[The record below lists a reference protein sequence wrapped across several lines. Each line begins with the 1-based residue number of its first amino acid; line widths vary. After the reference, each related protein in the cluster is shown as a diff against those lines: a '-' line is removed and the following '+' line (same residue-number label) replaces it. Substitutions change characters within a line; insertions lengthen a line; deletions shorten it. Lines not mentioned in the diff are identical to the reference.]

1 MSETELVVQAR
12 EGSGKS
18 LSRKL
23 RGTGRMPA
31 VLYGRG
37 RDTVS
42 ITVDPRQ
49 LETIL
54 RKSGLNVLLD
64 LTVEGRDDLSGTVAL
79 VKELQRDPVRG
90 ALLHADLYSVD
101 LAQKVEVEVPVHLT
115 GKPAGVDL
123 GGVLDHMLREITLSC
138 LPRSIP
144 DAIDLDVSALEIG
157 DVLHVSDLV
166 LPPDVELITDA
177 ELAVAHVVTPT
188 VAEEPVAEE
197 AAEGVEVPV
206 VGEEDREKEA
216 SEAGGDSESGS

>member
-1 MSETELVVQAR
+1 MSETELIVQAR

-18 LSRKL
+18 FTRKL
-23 RGTGRMPA
+23 RASGQLPA

-37 RDTVS
+37 KDTVS
-42 ITVDPRQ
+42 ITLDPRQ
-49 LETIL
+49 LDTIL
-54 RKSGLNVLLD
+54 RKNGLNALLD
-64 LTVEGRDDLSGTVAL
+64 LTVEGRDDLAGTVAL

-90 ALLHADLYSVD
+90 SLLHADLYSVD
-101 LAQKVEVEVPVHLT
+101 LTQKVEVEVPVHLI

-138 LPRSIP
+138 MPRSIP
-144 DAIDLDVSALEIG
+144 DSIDLDVSALQIG

-188 VAEEPVAEE
+188 VAEEATPGE
-197 AAEGVEVPV
+197 AAASAEVPV
-206 VGEEDREKEA
+206 VGEEDREQADGE
-216 SEAGGDSESGS
+216 GGGSESGS